1 MTPEIL
7 KPLWPFVPHVN
18 QSTTTVRVRLT
29 DVNDNR
35 PEFSS
40 SSYSSSVLLK
50 EAEAGKLLMTLKATD
65 ADEGKNSLISYR
77 CVQANLTLTLN
88 T

>member
-1 MTPEIL
+1 M
-7 KPLWPFVPHVN
+7 N

-35 PEFSS
+35 PQFSS

-50 EAEAGKLLMTLKATD
+50 EAEAGKLVTTLKATD
-65 ADEGKNSLISYR
+65 ADAGNNSLITYR
-77 CVQANLTLTLN
+77 CVQADRILN

>member
-1 MTPEIL
+1 M
-7 KPLWPFVPHVN
+7 N

-35 PEFSS
+35 PQFSS
-40 SSYSSSVLLK
+40 SSYSSSILLK
-50 EAEAGKLLMTLKATD
+50 EAEAGKLVMTLKATD
-65 ADEGKNSLISYR
+65 ADAGNNSLITYR
-77 CVQANLTLTLN
+77 CVQENLILN

>member
-1 MTPEIL
+1 M
-7 KPLWPFVPHVN
+7 N
-18 QSTTTVRVRLT
+18 QSTTIVRVRLT

-35 PEFSS
+35 PQFCS

-50 EAEAGKLLMTLKATD
+50 EVEAGKLLMTLKATD
-65 ADEGKNSLISYR
+65 ADAGNNSLITYR
-77 CVQANLTLTLN
+77 CVQANLNLLLN